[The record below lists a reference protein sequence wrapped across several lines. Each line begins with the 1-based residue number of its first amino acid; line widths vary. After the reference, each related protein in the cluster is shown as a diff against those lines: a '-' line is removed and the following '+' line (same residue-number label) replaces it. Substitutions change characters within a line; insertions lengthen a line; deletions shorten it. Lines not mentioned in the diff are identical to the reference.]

1 VPWIPISPSA
11 RPPTEKAEKDVSTVR
26 EVGRAEAAMSLLDE
40 LSVDGEGETWVLAD
54 DPQDEAPWW
63 GPDDQSAR
71 DQRPPV

>member
-1 VPWIPISPSA
+1 
-11 RPPTEKAEKDVSTVR
+11 
-26 EVGRAEAAMSLLDE
+26 MSLLDE

-71 DQRPPV
+71 DPRPPV